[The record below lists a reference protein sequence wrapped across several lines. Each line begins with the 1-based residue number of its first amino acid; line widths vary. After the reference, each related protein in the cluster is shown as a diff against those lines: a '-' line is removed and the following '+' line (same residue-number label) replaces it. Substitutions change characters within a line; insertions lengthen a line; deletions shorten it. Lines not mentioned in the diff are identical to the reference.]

1 MEKPPFTESEHIHL
15 LIYILDSNRV
25 HKVHIPLSVFIF
37 NYGYEQASSA
47 QLGSQWIVSEK
58 QWSKRCCMYIK

>member
-47 QLGSQWIVSEK
+47 RLGS
-58 QWSKRCCMYIK
+58 